1 MNGWQSVIGTITVS
15 KKADKRSEI
24 KINMRLGV

>member
-15 KKADKRSEI
+15 KKADKNNRI
-24 KINMRLGV
+24 KIEMRLGV